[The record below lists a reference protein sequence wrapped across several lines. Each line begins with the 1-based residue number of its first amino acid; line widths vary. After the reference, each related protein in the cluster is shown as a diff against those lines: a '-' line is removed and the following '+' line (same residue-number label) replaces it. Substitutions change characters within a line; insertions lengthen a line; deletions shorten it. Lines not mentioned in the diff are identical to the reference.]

1 MKGIKTNIGTM
12 SKEDYL
18 DIVAMQHGFSS
29 YEEMKKEGYVIDI
42 TEPADS
48 NDLKR

>member
-1 MKGIKTNIGTM
+1 M
-12 SKEDYL
+12 EDYL

-48 NDLKR
+48 NDLKK